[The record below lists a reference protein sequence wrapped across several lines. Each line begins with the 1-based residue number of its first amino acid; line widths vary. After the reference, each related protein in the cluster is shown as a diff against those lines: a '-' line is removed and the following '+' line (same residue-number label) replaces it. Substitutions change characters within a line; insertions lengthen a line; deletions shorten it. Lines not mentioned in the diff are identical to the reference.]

1 MLQCSSASW
10 LLCWW
15 GLPANFVIDLI
26 TVIPRDHLLPT
37 VKIIIRTALPSG
49 QKNLTKGRI
58 AGAPQNCPLSWRDPG
73 PPDRLTHGSSRVDM
87 TNSISIG
94 SAVLVQFMVATN
106 RQTDGRTHTD
116 QSQRNLGNNRPCFM
130 LCMAMRPNNNNN
142 IPFPA
147 AFHGSAKRKCGF
159 FPQHHGNRV
168 NCRCNQ
174 NFVCL
179 A

>member
-37 VKIIIRTALPSG
+37 VKIIIRTTLPSG

-73 PPDRLTHGSSRVDM
+73 PTWQADTWFQPSRHDEQHLDRFIRFGTVHGCD
-87 TNSISIG
+87 
-94 SAVLVQFMVATN
+94 Q
-106 RQTDGRTHTD
+106 QTDRHTHTD

-147 AFHGSAKRKCGF
+147 PFHGSAKRKCGF

-168 NCRCNQ
+168 NCRCNH

>member
-1 MLQCSSASW
+1 M
-10 LLCWW
+10 
-15 GLPANFVIDLI
+15 
-26 TVIPRDHLLPT
+26 
-37 VKIIIRTALPSG
+37 VK
-49 QKNLTKGRI
+49 KNLTLTKGRI

-73 PPDRLTHGSSRVDM
+73 PTWQADTWFQPSRHDEQHLDRFSRFGTVHGCD
-87 TNSISIG
+87 
-94 SAVLVQFMVATN
+94 Q
-106 RQTDGRTHTD
+106 QTDRHTHTD
-116 QSQRNLGNNRPCFM
+116 QSQRNLGNNRPRFM

-147 AFHGSAKRKCGF
+147 PFHGSAKRKCGF

-179 A
+179 AKFSCLRLCAGGLKNNNFNHSILVAWMFYTFDWRTRRISGTCSASR